1 MSHLAEDFA
10 NRQYAVIRRTVI
22 RALASVGAIL
32 IAASALLYA
41 VRLPLLRL
49 IFLHGKMDAAGVD
62 RMAHILPYHLIG
74 LAPFGAL
81 LVLARAHVATKNGAI
96 MISMGILNASA
107 NVVFNLI
114 LSRFLGLEGIALS
127 TSCVHTAV
135 AIVFWFRLESR
146 LAELKSR
153 PSAAPES
160 EVPA

>member
-1 MSHLAEDFA
+1 
-10 NRQYAVIRRTVI
+10 
-22 RALASVGAIL
+22 
-32 IAASALLYA
+32 
-41 VRLPLLRL
+41 
-49 IFLHGKMDAAGVD
+49 
-62 RMAHILPYHLIG
+62 
-74 LAPFGAL
+74 

-146 LAELKSR
+146 IAELKSR